1 MMGFW
6 AKGPLKAEADSRMR
20 VIFLGPPGVGKGTQ
34 ADFIAQK
41 YEIPKLSTGD
51 LLRESV
57 ANETSLGKEA
67 KGYMNRGELVPDA
80 VVVGLVEE
88 KLSSPECQK
97 GFLLDGFPRTEAQA
111 DQLSSYLASTG
122 KGLDQVVYFSL
133 SKDEIIRRISG
144 RRSCPEC
151 KTVYHLESVPPK
163 HAGICDV
170 CGKSLIQRNDDKP
183 ETVESRLAVYQ
194 EQTAPLVEYYKTR
207 NILGELDGA
216 GLVSAVQERLVAL
229 LAQPRVE

>member
-1 MMGFW
+1 
-6 AKGPLKAEADSRMR
+6 MR
-20 VIFLGPPGVGKGTQ
+20 LIFLGPPGVGKGTQ

-151 KTVYHLESVPPK
+151 KAVYHLESVPPK

-229 LAQPRVE
+229 LARPRVE

>member
-1 MMGFW
+1 
-6 AKGPLKAEADSRMR
+6 MR

-34 ADFIAQK
+34 ADFIAEK
-41 YEIPKLSTGD
+41 YGIPKLSTGD

-57 ANETSLGKEA
+57 ANETELGKEA

-88 KLSSPECQK
+88 KLSSPDCQR

-111 DQLSSYLASTG
+111 DQLSRYLASTG
-122 KGLDQVVYFSL
+122 KALDRVVYFTL
-133 SKDEIIRRISG
+133 SKDEIVRRISG

-151 KTVYHLESVPPK
+151 KAVYHLESVPPQK
-163 HAGICDV
+163 DGVCDV

-194 EQTAPLVEYYKTR
+194 EQTAPLVEYYQTEK
-207 NILGELDGA
+207 ILGELDGA

>member
-1 MMGFW
+1 
-6 AKGPLKAEADSRMR
+6 MR

-67 KGYMNRGELVPDA
+67 KDYMNRGELVPDA
-80 VVVGLVEE
+80 VVVGLVME

-97 GFLLDGFPRTEAQA
+97 GFLLDGFPRTVAQA
-111 DQLSSYLASTG
+111 DQLSKYLASTG

-144 RRSCPEC
+144 RRSCPDC
-151 KTVYHLESVPPK
+151 KAVYHLESVPPK

-170 CGKSLIQRNDDKP
+170 CGKALIQRNDDKP

-194 EQTAPLVEYYKTR
+194 EQTAPLVEYYKTQ
-207 NILGELDGA
+207 NILRELDGE

>member
-1 MMGFW
+1 
-6 AKGPLKAEADSRMR
+6 MR

-57 ANETSLGKEA
+57 ANETLLGKEA

-122 KGLDQVVYFSL
+122 KGLDQVVYFTL

-151 KTVYHLESVPPK
+151 KAVYHLESVPPK

-170 CGKSLIQRNDDKP
+170 CGKSLVQRNDDNP

-216 GLVSAVQERLVAL
+216 GLVSAVRERLVAL
-229 LAQPRVE
+229 LA

>member
-1 MMGFW
+1 
-6 AKGPLKAEADSRMR
+6 MR

-57 ANETSLGKEA
+57 ANETPLGKEA

-88 KLSSPECQK
+88 KLTSPECQK

-122 KGLDQVVYFSL
+122 KGLDRVVYFSL

-151 KTVYHLESVPPK
+151 KAVYHLESVPPK
-163 HAGICDV
+163 QAGICDV

-207 NILGELDGA
+207 NILSELDGA

>member
-1 MMGFW
+1 
-6 AKGPLKAEADSRMR
+6 MR

-57 ANETSLGKEA
+57 ANETTLGKEA

-151 KTVYHLESVPPK
+151 KAVYHLESVPPK

-170 CGKSLIQRNDDKP
+170 CGKSLVQRNDDKP
-183 ETVESRLAVYQ
+183 ETVESRLTVYQ

-216 GLVSAVQERLVAL
+216 GSVSAVQERLVAL